1 MKTRNR
7 GGRRE
12 IHKTKKEYPKEYSLN
27 KNEIYKQLDIE
38 DRTLEELAV
47 ELNLRTDVLHHKLTE
62 RQPFNRAQITKIVYF
77 FGAHESMDIIWFPSV
92 RMKEAVYEKVFG
104 QYQIKG
110 GEIGD

>member
-1 MKTRNR
+1 MKTRKT

-27 KNEIYKQLDIE
+27 KNEIYKHLDIE
-38 DRTLEELAV
+38 EKTLEELAI
-47 ELNLRTDVLHHKLTE
+47 ELNLREDVLHHKLTE

-77 FGAHESMDIIWFPSV
+77 FGAHESMDIIWFPCE
-92 RMKEAVYEKVFG
+92 RMKLEVYEKAFG

-110 GEIGD
+110 GERGD